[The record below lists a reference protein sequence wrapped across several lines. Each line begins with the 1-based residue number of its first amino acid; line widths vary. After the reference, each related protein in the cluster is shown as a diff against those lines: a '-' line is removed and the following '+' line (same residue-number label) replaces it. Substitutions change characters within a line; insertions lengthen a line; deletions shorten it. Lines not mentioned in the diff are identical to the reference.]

1 MRHVWMFLAVAMVP
15 AVMAGESGPQLK
27 LLATLEGARP
37 GAYIPIAF
45 SPDGK
50 VLACGDFVIPVMA
63 PEKENVRCVGSVKL
77 WDVDKRKVIATLRDA
92 GGDCDYGIYSV
103 AFGPD
108 GKTLAAVSGR
118 KKVTLWDVATGK
130 EKAPLKGDPKGALL
144 AFGPDGKTIASASDD
159 SKTVILWDPS
169 TGKEKATLKGLPSA
183 VMSVAF
189 SRDGKLFAAGGL

>member
-63 PEKENVRCVGSVKL
+63 PESAPLTTAPRKRCTSLARVK
-77 WDVDKRKVIATLRDA
+77 VMYVH
-92 GGDCDYGIYSV
+92 
-103 AFGPD
+103 
-108 GKTLAAVSGR
+108 
-118 KKVTLWDVATGK
+118 VATTQLMLLTGTHRP
-130 EKAPLKGDPKGALL
+130 ECATQRLRTNHCIAPAPA
-144 AFGPDGKTIASASDD
+144 P
-159 SKTVILWDPS
+159 P
-169 TGKEKATLKGLPSA
+169 KATARLGTTRA
-183 VMSVAF
+183 
-189 SRDGKLFAAGGL
+189 